1 MNTIVFEWFISLDC
15 LENNCYHMIAIAML
29 RPTFTRS
36 LYTEDDVFLNLNK
49 TKTLTCI
56 TQSNQLLI
64 NGIHVYSSLVHRY
77 TSC

>member
-1 MNTIVFEWFISLDC
+1 
-15 LENNCYHMIAIAML
+15 ML

-64 NGIHVYSSLVHRY
+64 KGIHVYIVL
-77 TSC
+77 